1 MVPDTDPTLGPALL
15 ARARRAIAMAL
26 GLEAGPPVEH
36 PAFAERGAC
45 FVTLTEEGALRG
57 CIGSIQQR
65 RTLGEDVDGNA
76 VAAAMRDHRFAPLTA
91 GEWPRVNVE
100 VSLLSRPEFMEFRSE
115 QDVLERLQPGV
126 DGVILFEGCRR
137 ATFLPQVWEQL
148 PEPRA
153 FLGRLKEKA
162 GLAAGHW
169 SGNMMV
175 ATYHVDKFAEA
186 D

>member
-1 MVPDTDPTLGPALL
+1 MPDIEPTLGSALL
-15 ARARRAIAMAL
+15 ARARRAISMAL
-26 GLEAGPPVEH
+26 GLEVAAPVEH
-36 PAFAERGAC
+36 PAFAERGAS
-45 FVTLTEEGALRG
+45 FVTLKKDGELRG

-65 RTLGEDVDGNA
+65 RPLGEDIDENA
-76 VAAAMRDHRFAPLTA
+76 EAAALRDHRFPPLTA
-91 GEWPRVNVE
+91 DEWPLVSVE
-100 VSLLSRPEFMEFRSE
+100 VSLLSRPEFMAFASE
-115 QDVLERLQPGV
+115 QDVLERLEPGV

-153 FLGRLKEKA
+153 FLGRLKQKA
-162 GLAAGHW
+162 GLSADHW
-169 SGNMMV
+169 SDNMMV